1 MTEANCKSI
10 ERENIVGSCLMI
22 LSMAAFAAEDSII
35 KALSEEMP
43 VSQILFLIGI
53 GGTFVFAT
61 IGLLLKREILVPEIN
76 SLPMH
81 ARIIAEIFGRIFY
94 SLALALTSLSST
106 TMILQAT
113 PLVVVAGA
121 SIFFNEKVGIVRWV
135 AIGIGLVGVLM
146 IVSPGEKEFNLPSL
160 LAIFGMLGFALRDL
174 ASRATSPKLNIF
186 TLGCHGFLSLA
197 VAGII
202 LKLIS
207 KQSFLTI
214 SGETW
219 LFLAA
224 GVSLGVLG
232 YGSLISAMRIGE
244 VSAITPFR
252 YTRLIFGLSIGYFI
266 FNEHMGINAG
276 IGCFLIVLSSIIVL
290 YLGRSKSAAQGT

>member
-1 MTEANCKSI
+1 MSEPNCKSLG
-10 ERENIVGSCLMI
+10 RENIVGSCLMI
-22 LSMAAFAAEDSII
+22 LSMAAFAGEDSVI

-43 VSQILFLIGI
+43 VSQIIFLIGI
-53 GGTFVFAT
+53 GGESVFAIT
-61 IGLLLKREILVPEIN
+61 GVVLKTEILVPEIN

-81 ARIIAEIFGRIFY
+81 ARIVTEIFGRIFY
-94 SLALALTSLSST
+94 SLALSLTSLSST

-113 PLVVVAGA
+113 PLVVVIGA
-121 SIFFNEKVGIVRWV
+121 SIFFNEKVGVVRWL
-135 AIGIGLVGVLM
+135 AIGLGFVGVLM
-146 IVSPGEKEFNLPSL
+146 IISPEEAEFSL
-160 LAIFGMLGFALRDL
+160 LSLMAIFGMLGFAFRDL
-174 ASRATSPKLNIF
+174 ASRAASPKLNIF

-202 LKLIS
+202 LSLILG
-207 KQSFLTI
+207 QSFLTI
-214 SGETW
+214 SGNTW

-224 GVSLGVLG
+224 GVSLGVVG

-266 FNEHMGINAG
+266 FNEHVGINAA
-276 IGCFLIVLSSIIVL
+276 IGCVLIVLSSFTVL
-290 YLGRSKSAAQGT
+290 YRGRTR

>member
-1 MTEANCKSI
+1 MSEPNCKSLG
-10 ERENIVGSCLMI
+10 RENIVGSCLMI
-22 LSMAAFAAEDSII
+22 LSMAAFAGEDSVI

-43 VSQILFLIGI
+43 VSQIIFLIGI
-53 GGTFVFAT
+53 GGASVFAIT
-61 IGLLLKREILVPEIN
+61 GVLLKREILVPEIN

-81 ARIIAEIFGRIFY
+81 ARIVTEIFGRIFY
-94 SLALALTSLSST
+94 SLALSLTSLSST

-113 PLVVVAGA
+113 PLVVVIGA
-121 SIFFNEKVGIVRWV
+121 SIFFNEKVGVVRWL
-135 AIGIGLVGVLM
+135 AIGLGFVGVLM
-146 IVSPGEKEFNLPSL
+146 IISPDETEFSL
-160 LAIFGMLGFALRDL
+160 LSLMAIFGMLGFAFRDL
-174 ASRATSPKLNIF
+174 ASRAASPKLNIF

-202 LKLIS
+202 LGLILG
-207 KQSFLTI
+207 QSFLTI
-214 SGETW
+214 SGNTW

-224 GVSLGVLG
+224 GVSLGVVG

-266 FNEHMGINAG
+266 FNEHVGINAA
-276 IGCFLIVLSSIIVL
+276 IGCVLIVLSSFTVL
-290 YLGRSKSAAQGT
+290 YRGRTR